1 MASERDRIN
10 YDVAVANRVLA
21 EMGLATGPLASLGH
35 ASMRVPSAPDTFVVK
50 GRGYEIDALAA
61 VVPEQMVLCDA
72 EGNLLDGPP
81 GSSQC
86 YEVKLHSAIYRSRPD
101 VSSVVH
107 VHPRYAVV
115 MSVLGAV
122 LKPMCREGME
132 LVRSPLPV
140 FPHNRLILTEEDG
153 VAVAHS
159 LGGSAVALL
168 LKGHGAITTGRSLGQ
183 AVMNMAHLEEQAK
196 MNWYAYCAAGPG
208 YPAVP
213 DELLAESFGQPP
225 PTALPHFGHVAAEGT
240 ASAISGAY
248 TYYASMVSRGLEP
261 PR

>member
-21 EMGLATGPLASLGH
+21 ELGLAAGPLASLGH
-35 ASMRVPSAPDTFVVK
+35 ASMRVPSAPETFVVK

-61 VVPEQMVLCDA
+61 IVPDQMVLCDA
-72 EGNLLDGPP
+72 DGNMLDGPS

-86 YEVKLHSAIYRSRPD
+86 YEVKLHSAIYKSRPD
-101 VSSVVH
+101 VSSIVH

-115 MSVLGAV
+115 MSVLGAT
-122 LKPMCREGME
+122 LKPMCREGMD
-132 LVRSPLPV
+132 LVRSPLPT
-140 FPHNRLILTEEDG
+140 FPHNKLILTEEDG
-153 VAVAHS
+153 AAVARH
-159 LGGSAVALL
+159 LGTSAALL
-168 LKGHGAITTGRSLGQ
+168 LEGHGAIATGRSLGQ

-196 MNWYAYCAAGPG
+196 MNWYAYCAAGSD

-213 DELLAESFGQPP
+213 DELLAESFSQPSP
-225 PTALPHFGHVAAEGT
+225 RDLPHFGQVAAEGA

-248 TYYASMVSRGLEP
+248 AYYASIASRGLDP
-261 PR
+261 QP

>member
-21 EMGLATGPLASLGH
+21 EMGLAVGPLASLGH

-61 VVPEQMVLCDA
+61 VVPDHMVLCDA
-72 EGNLLDGPP
+72 DGNMLDGPP

-86 YEVKLHSAIYRSRPD
+86 YEVKLHSGIYNSRPD
-101 VSSVVH
+101 VSSIVH

-115 MSVLGAV
+115 MSVLGAT

-132 LVRSPLPV
+132 LVRFPLPV
-140 FPHNRLILTEEDG
+140 FPHNKLILTEEDG
-153 VAVAHS
+153 VAVASS
-159 LGGSAVALL
+159 LGASTALL
-168 LKGHGAITTGRSLGQ
+168 LQGHGAITTGRSLGQ
-183 AVMNMAHLEEQAK
+183 AIMNMAHLEEQAK
-196 MNWYAYCAAGPG
+196 MNWYAYCAAGPD

-213 DELLAESFGQPP
+213 DELLAESFSQPS
-225 PTALPHFGHVAAEGT
+225 PTNLPHFGHVAAEGT

-248 TYYASMVSRGLEP
+248 TYHAAIASRGIDAP
-261 PR
+261 Q